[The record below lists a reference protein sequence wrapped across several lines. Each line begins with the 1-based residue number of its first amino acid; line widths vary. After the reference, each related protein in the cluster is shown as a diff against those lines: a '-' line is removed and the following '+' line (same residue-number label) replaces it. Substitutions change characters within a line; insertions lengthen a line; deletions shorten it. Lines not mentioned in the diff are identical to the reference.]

1 MRPRRMIIE
10 APSGDARPKPPE
22 YRPPRPA
29 VAAPPMSPGGEG
41 TRLLRREAEG
51 GRGGALRWRA
61 PEGPAGQ
68 AYPAVVPWD
77 VLCLCVLLAPLLLA
91 AAVSPVVALW
101 ALGTAASA
109 GGGGAA
115 YLAGLPGALRGAP
128 ARPAGR
134 GAGAGGAGVWRP
146 LLFPGPPREVAH
158 ISLRADAPLLRRA
171 SFEPG
176 RRVRAPDSAVFLELR
191 LLPRGPGAVPG
202 GQPETARSRSKIPS
216 FVKGSRERGRVVQV
230 GPGHE
235 RELRLLPESGGAEGP
250 ACSGD
255 LRRRGFEDGLAKA
268 AGGWRAGRLDIVR
281 HSPP

>member
-115 YLAGLPGALRGAP
+115 YLAGLPGALRGAAFLAGAAFLGSLALVP
-128 ARPAGR
+128 RRVAREPDALR
-134 GAGAGGAGVWRP
+134 IDFPGAGASRWARCWSWRCWGLAASALSWTSSRGGAH
-146 LLFPGPPREVAH
+146 FPSGGRSAASPGF
-158 ISLRADAPLLRRA
+158 LRARA
-171 SFEPG
+171 S
-176 RRVRAPDSAVFLELR
+176 
-191 LLPRGPGAVPG
+191 
-202 GQPETARSRSKIPS
+202 
-216 FVKGSRERGRVVQV
+216 
-230 GPGHE
+230 
-235 RELRLLPESGGAEGP
+235 
-250 ACSGD
+250 CSC
-255 LRRRGFEDGLAKA
+255 
-268 AGGWRAGRLDIVR
+268 
-281 HSPP
+281 S